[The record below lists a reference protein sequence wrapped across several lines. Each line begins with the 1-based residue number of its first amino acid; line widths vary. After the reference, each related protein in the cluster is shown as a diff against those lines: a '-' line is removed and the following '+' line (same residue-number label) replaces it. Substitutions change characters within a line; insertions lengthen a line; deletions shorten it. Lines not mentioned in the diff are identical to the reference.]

1 MNRSSWSE
9 ASSRVQE
16 QEFIEGRI
24 FALMDTTAKETKPA
38 FNFRATGIGSV
49 PSLGIQDTCIHILE
63 QLPEI
68 PFWPQLVKRTH
79 LEDMNIQFSEGLPLL
94 EIRQEKR
101 DLTVSAGN
109 RESELVAF
117 YDRFLTEDVDS
128 FAISREFAPGLYA
141 LIQLIQ
147 KSPEQYGP
155 YVKGQTV
162 GPVTFSAGVNGLDG
176 KSLLYDPELLEAT
189 VKGISIKALWQ
200 VREMGKSGKKVIIFL
215 DEPYL
220 SGFGSAFSPIE
231 RHEVIHLLKE
241 VIDYLRQRSDVL
253 IGIHCCGNTDWSM
266 IIESGPD
273 IVNFDAFDYL
283 DYFLLYPDEI
293 TRFLQGGG
301 IIAWGIV
308 PTLTFTGQESLGT
321 LYAKLKEGLNRFYE
335 WGLSPETVTGSSIL
349 TPACGMGTMEQ
360 DSANQVLEL
369 LSSLSKKCDDLG

>member
-1 MNRSSWSE
+1 
-9 ASSRVQE
+9 
-16 QEFIEGRI
+16 
-24 FALMDTTAKETKPA
+24 MDTMSKERKPA
-38 FNFRATGIGSV
+38 FNFKATGIGSV
-49 PSLGIQDTCIHILE
+49 PSLGVQDTCIHILE

-94 EIRQEKR
+94 EIRQKKR
-101 DLTVSAGN
+101 ALAVSAGN

-128 FAISREFAPGLYA
+128 FAISREFAPGLYELVA
-141 LIQLIQ
+141 LIQ
-147 KSPEQYGP
+147 KNPEQYGP

-162 GPVTFSAGVNGLDG
+162 GPVTFSAGINGLDG

-231 RHEVIHLLKE
+231 RREVVHLLKE
-241 VIDYLRQRSDVL
+241 VIDYLRDRSDAL

-266 IIESGPD
+266 IIEAGPD
-273 IVNFDAFDYL
+273 IVNFDAFDYM
-283 DYFLLYPDEI
+283 DYFLLYPDDI
-293 TRFLQGGG
+293 TRFLHGGG
-301 IIAWGIV
+301 VIAWGVV
-308 PTLTFTGQESLGT
+308 PTSTFTGEESVQT
-321 LYAKLKEGLNRFYE
+321 LFSKLQEGLNRFYG
-335 WGLSPETVTGSSIL
+335 WGLDPQTVSAGSLL
-349 TPACGMGTMEQ
+349 TPACGLGTMEQ
-360 DSANQVLEL
+360 GSANQVLEL
-369 LSSLSKKCDDLG
+369 LSSLSKKCGDLG

>member
-1 MNRSSWSE
+1 
-9 ASSRVQE
+9 
-16 QEFIEGRI
+16 
-24 FALMDTTAKETKPA
+24 MDTSSKQRKPA
-38 FNFRATGIGSV
+38 FNFKATGIGSV
-49 PSLGIQDTCIHILE
+49 PSLGVQDTCIHILE

-68 PFWPQLVKRTH
+68 PFWPQLVKRTY

-101 DLTVSAGN
+101 ALAVSADN

-117 YDRFLTEDVDS
+117 YNRFLTEDVDS
-128 FAISREFAPGLYA
+128 FAISPEFAPGLYELVA
-141 LIQLIQ
+141 LIQ
-147 KSPEQYGP
+147 KDPEHYGP

-162 GPVTFSAGVNGLDG
+162 GPVTFSAGINGLDG

-200 VREMGKSGKKVIIFL
+200 VREMAKSGKKVIIFL

-231 RHEVIHLLKE
+231 RHEVVHLLKE
-241 VIDYLRQRSDVL
+241 VLDYLRERSDAL

-266 IIESGPD
+266 IIEAGPD
-273 IVNFDAFDYL
+273 IVNFDAFDYM

-293 TRFLQGGG
+293 TRFLHEGGVV
-301 IIAWGIV
+301 AWGIV
-308 PTLTFTGQESLGT
+308 PTHTFTGQESVESLFS
-321 LYAKLKEGLNRFYE
+321 KLQEGLNRFYA
-335 WGLSPETVTGSSIL
+335 WGLDPKIVSAASLL

-360 DSANQVLEL
+360 GSANQVLHL
-369 LSSLSKKCDDLG
+369 LSSLSRKCGDLG

>member
-1 MNRSSWSE
+1 
-9 ASSRVQE
+9 
-16 QEFIEGRI
+16 
-24 FALMDTTAKETKPA
+24 MDTTSKERKPA
-38 FNFRATGIGSV
+38 FNFKATGIGSV
-49 PSLGIQDTCIHILE
+49 PSLGVQDTCIQILE

-101 DLTVSAGN
+101 ALAVSAGN

-128 FAISREFAPGLYA
+128 FAISREFAPGLYELVA
-141 LIQLIQ
+141 LIQ
-147 KSPEQYGP
+147 KNPEQYGP

-162 GPVTFSAGVNGLDG
+162 GPVTFSAGINSLDG

-189 VKGISIKALWQ
+189 VKGICIKALWQ

-231 RHEVIHLLKE
+231 RREVVHLLKE
-241 VIDYLRQRSDVL
+241 VIDYLRQRSDAL

-266 IIESGPD
+266 LIEAGPD
-273 IVNFDAFDYL
+273 IVNFDAFDYM

-301 IIAWGIV
+301 VIAWGIV
-308 PTLTFTGQESLGT
+308 PTLTFTGEESVQS
-321 LYAKLKEGLNRFYE
+321 LYVKLKEGLNRCYE
-335 WGLSPETVTGSSIL
+335 WGLDPETLIAGSIL

-360 DSANQVLEL
+360 ASADKVLNL
-369 LSSLSKKCDDLG
+369 LSSLSKKCGDLG